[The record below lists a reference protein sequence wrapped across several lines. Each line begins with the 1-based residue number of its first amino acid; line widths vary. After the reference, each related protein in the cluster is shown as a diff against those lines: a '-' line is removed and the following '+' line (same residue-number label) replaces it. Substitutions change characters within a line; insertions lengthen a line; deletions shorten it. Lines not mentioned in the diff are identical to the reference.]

1 MNPCKKHA
9 GEPLF
14 SRIFEGLQEMS
25 QKGRSGYI
33 FATISTSV
41 GSLVFSL
48 GLVFIQKV
56 DGFTYSYFAQLKIC
70 LLTGRTNEH
79 Y

>member
-14 SRIFEGLQEMS
+14 SQIFEGLQEMS

-33 FATISTSV
+33 LDTISTSV
-41 GSLVFSL
+41 GSLFFGLSL
-48 GLVFIQKV
+48 DFIQKV
-56 DGFTYSYFAQLKIC
+56 DGFNYSYFAQLKIC
-70 LLTGRTNEH
+70 FLTGRTNEH